1 MGDASLPR
9 PWVHNLITRH
19 SKKRD
24 YFPPIFAS
32 VCRGALSLSSSCLF
46 SLRVPGVSASKRADT
61 HSAPSLNADP
71 SLSSRTHQRDLPRY
85 IGKCWVAINDRHCH
99 RCRSTTKISVPLCG
113 LIKQVTSLDDSFFHL
128 SLVKRFHRASTKLL
142 AGSPAH
148 PTETK
153 FFSLIQSDMS
163 IQNEMKGSRITR
175 PGECK

>member
-61 HSAPSLNADP
+61 HLAPSLNADP

-85 IGKCWVAINDRHCH
+85 KLAAPVRRNQRFPSPHSLLFSLLFLFLGCLGQLLPQPLLPTFSLPNNPQSFTPPPPTPH
-99 RCRSTTKISVPLCG
+99 VPPPTPLHPSS
-113 LIKQVTSLDDSFFHL
+113 TSLH
-128 SLVKRFHRASTKLL
+128 
-142 AGSPAH
+142 
-148 PTETK
+148 
-153 FFSLIQSDMS
+153 
-163 IQNEMKGSRITR
+163 
-175 PGECK
+175 